1 MNHVRWL
8 VLGLLA
14 VLPLRGAA
22 PVLAASLAG
31 RFEVASMDAAVAHRV
46 AAAAEEGWR
55 VLTAPLGLPPAFP
68 SPVFVRVVP
77 AGTPGAPPTHDVAVE
92 AGGLVTLWLGPR
104 AQEGRALRVA
114 LVDALLHRLG
124 VAWHGATVQ
133 PVVASWLVLGA
144 AGWWE
149 TRVDGARLDALR
161 EASRRHPPPEL
172 VRLLDGTRGVSG
184 TEGEAAGAIW
194 LFTFLLA
201 ESGRGGEWPR
211 LLARLLAGGD
221 PQAMVA
227 QAYPGRFGGPDER
240 ELWWQTGWHYHLRQR
255 VLPGLEAEEA
265 RELLATLARFV
276 FADEAGADRLPPLAE
291 VLARRSEPLVAAEL
305 ARRGVDLGRSIA
317 GMHPFYRNAAL
328 TLAEAFA
335 LGAGPEADRRRE
347 ALLAQWE
354 RDWAD
359 GRALEAATTEALDR
373 WEARRRGPAR

>member
-1 MNHVRWL
+1 VNCILWL
-8 VLGLLA
+8 ALGLLA

-55 VLTAPLGLPPAFP
+55 VLAAPLGLPPAFP

-77 AGTPGAPPTHDVAVE
+77 AGTPGAPATHDVAVE
-92 AGGLVTLWLGPR
+92 TGGLVTLWLGPR

-124 VAWHGATVQ
+124 VALHGATMQ

-144 AGWWE
+144 TGWWE
-149 TRVDGARLDALR
+149 TRVNGARLDALR
-161 EASRRHPPPEL
+161 EASRRRSPPEI
-172 VRLLDGTRGVSG
+172 VRLLDGPPGASG
-184 TEGEAAGAIW
+184 SGGDDAGAMW

-201 ESGRGGEWPR
+201 ESGRGAEWPR

-221 PQAMVA
+221 PQAMLA
-227 QAYPGRFGGPDER
+227 QAYVGRFGGPDER
-240 ELWWQTGWHYHLRQR
+240 ELWWQTGWQYHVRQR

-265 RELLATLARFV
+265 REFLASLARFV
-276 FADEAGADRLPPLAE
+276 FADEAGADRLVPFSE
-291 VLARRSEPLVAAEL
+291 VLARRTEPWVAAEL
-305 ARRGVDLGRSIA
+305 ARRGADLGRSVA
-317 GMHPFYRNAAL
+317 AMHPFYRNAAL

-335 LGAGPEADRRRE
+335 LGVGPEADRRRE
-347 ALLAQWE
+347 VLVAQWE

-359 GRALEAATTEALDR
+359 GRTLEAATSEVLDR
-373 WEARRRGPAR
+373 WESRLRASAR

>member
-1 MNHVRWL
+1 VKRGLWC

-14 VLPLRGAA
+14 GLPLRGAA

-31 RFEVASMDAAVAHRV
+31 RFEVASMDASVAHRV

-55 VLTAPLGLPPAFP
+55 VLATPLGLPPAFP
-68 SPVFVRVVP
+68 SPVFVRIVP
-77 AGTPGAPPTHDVAVE
+77 SGTPGTPRTHEVAVE
-92 AGGLVTLWLGPR
+92 PGGLVTLWLGPR
-104 AQEGRALRVA
+104 AQEGRNLRVA
-114 LVDALLHRLG
+114 LTDALLHRLG
-124 VAWHGATVQ
+124 VALHGATVP

-161 EASRRHPPPEL
+161 EVSRRAPPPEL
-172 VRLLDGTRGVSG
+172 VRLLDGPRGPTG
-184 TEGEAAGAIW
+184 PEGDAAGATW

-201 ESGRGGEWPR
+201 ESSRGGEWPR

-221 PQAMVA
+221 PQAMLA
-227 QAYPGRFGGPDER
+227 QAYVGRFGGPEDR
-240 ELWWQTGWHYHLRQR
+240 ELWWRTGWHHHLRQR

-265 RELLATLARFV
+265 RELLAALGRFV
-276 FADEAGADRLPPLAE
+276 FADEGGVDRLVPLAE

-305 ARRGVDLGRSIA
+305 ARRGAELGRSVA

-335 LGAGPEADRRRE
+335 LPAGPEGDRRKP
-347 ALLAQWE
+347 ALGAQWE

-359 GRALEAATTEALDR
+359 GLALEAATRAALDR
-373 WEARRRGPAR
+373 WEARRSPPAP